1 MRSRYW
7 WVSSDGLD
15 APENHFVWTQARRQ
29 EFLDRNKFVGINENF
44 ERSEYSKT
52 RSMYIDTAKTTKSTL
67 LAESDNNKE
76 SSQGESDSNL
86 SMNMGNQVQPKNPTK
101 GRMKRANARNS
112 ENYEQ
117 YKKMHDKILT
127 ERELDEIYDYQMTAL
142 KPTTDIFV
150 EDLKNGNLSNCNDV
164 TYVDNPT
171 NNLVHNHIEMNWH
184 LGHKK
189 ALFMNLKYYYDSLK
203 EDPFAILPITF
214 HLKGLDDPEYKNFQE
229 SYADFSAQISC
240 AKTEAEKK
248 NLTYPRNLWILKP
261 GENTNKGRDII
272 VLENEE
278 QVKAEVRSQSCVA
291 GRTFIL
297 QKYIERP
304 LLYQKRKFD
313 IRCFMLVTS
322 MNQKMR
328 GIEFLSIIVKLIGTV
343 RVILEPPR
351 ENTPVKTFRGRST

>member
-7 WVSSDGLD
+7 WVCSDGLD

-86 SMNMGNQVQPKNPTK
+86 SMNMGNQEKLKNPAK

-127 ERELDEIYDYQMTAL
+127 ERELDEIYDYQMTSL

-150 EDLKNGNLSNCNDV
+150 ED
-164 TYVDNPT
+164 
-171 NNLVHNHIEMNWH
+171 
-184 LGHKK
+184 
-189 ALFMNLKYYYDSLK
+189 
-203 EDPFAILPITF
+203 
-214 HLKGLDDPEYKNFQE
+214 
-229 SYADFSAQISC
+229 
-240 AKTEAEKK
+240 
-248 NLTYPRNLWILKP
+248 
-261 GENTNKGRDII
+261 
-272 VLENEE
+272 
-278 QVKAEVRSQSCVA
+278 
-291 GRTFIL
+291 
-297 QKYIERP
+297 
-304 LLYQKRKFD
+304 
-313 IRCFMLVTS
+313 
-322 MNQKMR
+322 
-328 GIEFLSIIVKLIGTV
+328 
-343 RVILEPPR
+343 
-351 ENTPVKTFRGRST
+351 